1 MLEAH
6 PLHFPFITEENTNKA
21 GDASKAVLQRV
32 FPANTCT
39 ETHTHTHMNMYLF
52 IPAGAML

>member
-1 MLEAH
+1 MLEAR
-6 PLHFPFITEENTNKA
+6 PLHFPVTTEENTNKA

-32 FPANTCT
+32 LPANTRT